1 MPAPAA
7 DEPSRGDEQPGLDA
21 AEALRRLALDEGAK
35 AAVLADPRL
44 RAVARRIADRYIA
57 GETLAAALTSIARVN
72 RRGHAASVDYMGES
86 IRDAAAAAEVAGVF
100 VETARSLAGRR
111 LECSLSLDLSHI
123 GLLVDRDLCL
133 RSAAAIA
140 EAAAAAGGE
149 LIISAEGSDR
159 TDAILDCHA
168 RLCERF
174 DNVGLRIQ
182 ARLHRSARD
191 LGALLDRPGRICLVK
206 GAYLEPPE
214 VAIPHES
221 PALAETFAD
230 YADALIASGHRC
242 SIATHD
248 RALQERAVAS
258 LHCHGRIAAASPGER
273 TVEFETLQGLGDP
286 GIDALRDAGLATRV
300 YVVFGSEWFLYV
312 CNRIAEQPG
321 VRIAQAVA
329 DAGRADSTF
338 RAR

>member
-7 DEPSRGDEQPGLDA
+7 NQPAPDDEAPDLAA

-44 RAVARRIADRYIA
+44 RAVAGRIAERYIA
-57 GETLAAALTSIARVN
+57 GETLTDALTTITGIN
-72 RRGHAASVDYMGES
+72 GRGHAASVDYLGES
-86 IRDAAAAAEVAGVF
+86 VRDAATAAEAAQVF
-100 VETARSLAGRR
+100 IETAGSLAERG
-111 LECSLSLDLSHI
+111 LDCSLSLDLSHI

-133 RSAAAIA
+133 RSASAIA
-140 EAAAAAGGE
+140 EAAESFGGE

-174 DNVGLRIQ
+174 ANVGLRIQ
-182 ARLHRSARD
+182 ARLHRSERD
-191 LGALLDRPGRICLVK
+191 LQVLLDRPGRICLLK
-206 GAYLEPPE
+206 GSYLEPPE
-214 VAIPHES
+214 VALPRES
-221 PALAETFAD
+221 PALPEVFAG

-248 RALQERAVAS
+248 RALHERAVAS
-258 LHCHGRIAAASPGER
+258 LHAHGRAAAASPGAR
-273 TVEFETLQGLGDP
+273 TVEFETLQGLGDA

-312 CNRIAEQPG
+312 CNRIAEEPE
-321 VRIAQAVA
+321 VRIVQAVA
-329 DAGRADSTF
+329 DAGRTL
-338 RAR
+338 

>member
-7 DEPSRGDEQPGLDA
+7 SESVPDDEQPGLEA

-35 AAVLADPRL
+35 AAVQADPRL
-44 RAVARRIADRYIA
+44 RAIARRIADRSIA
-57 GETLAAALTSIARVN
+57 GETLAAALGSIEAVN
-72 RRGHAASVDYMGES
+72 ARGHAASVDYMGES
-86 IRDAAAAAEVAGVF
+86 IRDLATAAEAAGVF
-100 VETARSLAGRR
+100 IETAGSLAERR
-111 LECSLSLDLSHI
+111 LDCSLSLDLSHI

-140 EAAAAAGGE
+140 TVAEAFGGE

-174 DNVGLRIQ
+174 GNVGLRLQ
-182 ARLHRSARD
+182 ARLHRSERD
-191 LGALLDRPGRICLVK
+191 LQSLLDRPGRICLLK
-206 GAYLEPPE
+206 GAYHEPPE
-214 VAIPHES
+214 VAIPRES
-221 PALAETFAD
+221 PALADAFAA

-258 LHCHGRIAAASPGER
+258 LHAHGRLASASPGER
-273 TVEFETLQGLGDP
+273 TVEFETLQGLGDA
-286 GIDALRDAGLATRV
+286 GIDALRDAGLATRI

-312 CNRIAEQPG
+312 CNRIAEEPG
-321 VRIAQAVA
+321 PRIAQAVA
-329 DAGRADSTF
+329 DAGRTL
-338 RAR
+338 

>member
-1 MPAPAA
+1 MPTSAASEHAPEEEA
-7 DEPSRGDEQPGLDA
+7 S
-21 AEALRRLALDEGAK
+21 EALRRLALDEGVK

-57 GETLAAALTSIARVN
+57 GETPAAALTSIAAVN
-72 RRGHAASVDYMGES
+72 ARGHAASVDYLGES
-86 IRDAAAAAEVAGVF
+86 IRDAATAAEAARVF
-100 VETARSLAGRR
+100 VDTAGKIAERGLD
-111 LECSLSLDLSHI
+111 CSLSLDLSHI

-140 EAAAAAGGE
+140 AAVAAFGGE
-149 LIISAEGSDR
+149 LIVSAEGSDR

-174 DNVGLRIQ
+174 DNVGVRVQ
-182 ARLHRSARD
+182 ARLRRSERD
-191 LGALLDRPGRICLVK
+191 LRALLARPGRICLVK
-206 GAYLEPPE
+206 GAYHEPPE
-214 VAIPHES
+214 LAIPREN
-221 PALAETFAD
+221 PALAEAFAG

-248 RALQERAVAS
+248 HALQERAVES
-258 LHCHGRIAAASPGER
+258 LRLHGRQATASPAER
-273 TVEFETLQGLGDP
+273 TVEFETLQGLGDA
-286 GIDALRDAGLATRV
+286 GIDALRDAGLATRI

-321 VRIAQAVA
+321 VRIARAVA
-329 DAGRADSTF
+329 DAGRTL
-338 RAR
+338 

>member
-7 DEPSRGDEQPGLDA
+7 DEPAPDDEA

-44 RAVARRIADRYIA
+44 RAIARRVADRYIA
-57 GETLAAALTSIARVN
+57 GETPAAALAAIAAVN
-72 RRGHAASVDYMGES
+72 ARGHAASVDYMGES
-86 IRDAAAAAEVAGVF
+86 IRDAAAAAEAARVF
-100 VETARSLAGRR
+100 VETAGRLAERR
-111 LECSLSLDLSHI
+111 LDCSLSLDLSHI

-140 EAAAAAGGE
+140 EAAAAFGSE

-159 TDAILDCHA
+159 TGAILDCHA

-174 DNVGLRIQ
+174 DNVGLRVQ
-182 ARLHRSARD
+182 ARLHRSERD
-191 LGALLDRPGRICLVK
+191 LSALLDRPGRICLVK
-206 GAYLEPPE
+206 GAYHEPPE
-214 VAIPHES
+214 VAIPRTS
-221 PALAETFAD
+221 PALADAFAA
-230 YADALIASGHRC
+230 YADALVASGHRC

-248 RALQERAVAS
+248 HALQERAVES
-258 LHCHGRIAAASPGER
+258 LRLHGRQATASPAER
-273 TVEFETLQGLGDP
+273 TVEFETLQGLGDA
-286 GIDALRDAGLATRV
+286 GIDALRDAGLATRI

-321 VRIAQAVA
+321 VRIARAVA
-329 DAGRADSTF
+329 DAGRTL
-338 RAR
+338 

>member
-1 MPAPAA
+1 MPAPVVSEPAPDDEAA
-7 DEPSRGDEQPGLDA
+7 D
-21 AEALRRLALDEGAK
+21 ALRRLALDEGAK

-44 RAVARRIADRYIA
+44 RAIAHRIAARYIA
-57 GETLAAALTSIARVN
+57 GETPAAALAAVAGVN
-72 RRGHAASVDYMGES
+72 ANRHAASVDYMGES
-86 IRDAAAAAEVAGVF
+86 TRDPAEAAAAARVF
-100 VETARSLAGRR
+100 VETAESLAERG
-111 LECSLSLDLSHI
+111 LDCSLSLDLSHI

-133 RSAAAIA
+133 RAASAIA
-140 EAAAAAGGE
+140 EAADALGADM
-149 LIISAEGSDR
+149 IISAEGSDR

-174 DNVGLRIQ
+174 GHVGLRIQ
-182 ARLHRSARD
+182 ARLHRSERD
-191 LGALLDRPGRICLVK
+191 LEALLDRPGRICLLK

-214 VAIPHES
+214 VAIPRES
-221 PALAETFAD
+221 PKLAEAFAG

-258 LHCHGRIAAASPGER
+258 IQRHGRVAAATPGER
-273 TVEFETLQGLGDP
+273 TIEFETLQGLGDA

-312 CNRIAEQPG
+312 CNRIAEDPG
-321 VRIAQAVA
+321 VRIARAIA
-329 DAGRADSTF
+329 DAGRTN
-338 RAR
+338 

>member
-7 DEPSRGDEQPGLDA
+7 SEPAPDDEA

-44 RAVARRIADRYIA
+44 RAIARRVADRYIA
-57 GETLAAALTSIARVN
+57 GETPAAALGAIAAVN
-72 RRGHAASVDYMGES
+72 ARGHAASVDYMGES
-86 IRDAAAAAEVAGVF
+86 IRATAAAAEAARVF
-100 VETARSLAGRR
+100 VETAAGLAERG
-111 LECSLSLDLSHI
+111 LDCSLSLDLSHI

-133 RSAAAIA
+133 RSAGAI
-140 EAAAAAGGE
+140 AAAAAASGSE

-182 ARLHRSARD
+182 ARLHRSDRD
-191 LGALLDRPGRICLVK
+191 LQALLDRPGRICLVK
-206 GAYLEPPE
+206 GAYHELPE
-214 VAIPHES
+214 VAIPRES
-221 PALAETFAD
+221 PALADAFAA

-248 RALQERAVAS
+248 GALQERAVAS
-258 LHCHGRIAAASPGER
+258 LRAHGRLAAAAPSER
-273 TVEFETLQGLGDP
+273 TVEFETLQGLGDA
-286 GIDALRDAGLATRV
+286 GIDALRAAGLATRI

-312 CNRIAEQPG
+312 LNRIAEAPG

-329 DAGRADSTF
+329 DAGRAV
-338 RAR
+338 